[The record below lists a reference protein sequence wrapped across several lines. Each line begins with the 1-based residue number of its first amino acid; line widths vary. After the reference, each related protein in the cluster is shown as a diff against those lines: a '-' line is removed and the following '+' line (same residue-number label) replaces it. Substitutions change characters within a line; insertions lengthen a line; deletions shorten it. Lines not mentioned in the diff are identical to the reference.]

1 MLVRQLSE
9 AEVDSA
15 AFERRMKR
23 CELARCRATC
33 CHDGVVVGGDE
44 VSGILGLVGREHG
57 RLGGYGWKRPP
68 DGRCFRAEA
77 GRMRT
82 ATRPAAPDE
91 LAEDFP
97 AHFPRTRCVFLDREH
112 RCVLQRLAVDVGR
125 HPWFWK
131 PISCWMHPLV
141 LRPAG
146 ADRARPLLTVPGPDD
161 DRNRFGSCTHCGRT
175 EPDGEAACTVLAEEL
190 QMLEAL
196 SGRRF
201 VPVG

>member
-1 MLVRQLSE
+1 
-9 AEVDSA
+9 
-15 AFERRMKR
+15 
-23 CELARCRATC
+23 
-33 CHDGVVVGGDE
+33 
-44 VSGILGLVGREHG
+44 
-57 RLGGYGWKRPP
+57 
-68 DGRCFRAEA
+68 
-77 GRMRT
+77 
-82 ATRPAAPDE
+82 
-91 LAEDFP
+91 
-97 AHFPRTRCVFLDREH
+97 
-112 RCVLQRLAVDVGR
+112 
-125 HPWFWK
+125 
-131 PISCWMHPLV
+131 MHPLV